1 GDSVN
6 DYEAAL
12 KNNIYFY
19 GLFRLGREE

>member
-1 GDSVN
+1 
-6 DYEAAL
+6 YEAAL

>member
-1 GDSVN
+1 N